1 MKLVAEILTG
11 SLFYVEV
18 KEDDTVGDL
27 KREIGDQ
34 ENLPT
39 ERLILILNDS
49 CNNRT
54 LMDNNETSLKD
65 YGVRDSSHIY
75 IFYEPVDDH
84 IDSPPSSPKDSASNE
99 PSSPSAAAT

>member
-1 MKLVAEILTG
+1 MKLVAELLTG

-39 ERLILILNDS
+39 DRLIFILDDFY
-49 CNNRT
+49 NNRT
-54 LMDNNETSLKD
+54 LMDNNETPLKD

-75 IFYEPVDDH
+75 IFFEPADD
-84 IDSPPSSPKDSASNE
+84 IDSPTSCPKDSASNE
-99 PSSPSAAAT
+99 PSSPNAAVT

>member
-11 SLFYVEV
+11 SMFYIEV

-27 KREIGDQ
+27 KKEIGDQ

-39 ERLILILNDS
+39 DRLILILDDFY
-49 CNNRT
+49 NNRT
-54 LMDNNETSLKD
+54 FMDHNETPLKD

-75 IFYEPVDDH
+75 ILFEPVDH
-84 IDSPPSSPKDSASNE
+84 IDSPPSSPKDSASKE
-99 PSSPSAAAT
+99 PSSPNSAAT

>member
-1 MKLVAEILTG
+1 MKLVAEIMTG

-39 ERLILILNDS
+39 DRLILILDDS
-49 CNNRT
+49 YNNRT
-54 LMDNNETSLKD
+54 LMDSNETLLKD
-65 YGVRDSSHIY
+65 YGVRDSSLIY
-75 IFYEPVDDH
+75 IFFEPVDD
-84 IDSPPSSPKDSASNE
+84 IDSPPSSPKDYASNE
-99 PSSPSAAAT
+99 PSSPDAAAT